1 MGRKKKIV
9 KYIFPAIGLL
19 AVLLTILN
27 LYLSNRL
34 ERYLKVEL
42 SQRTA
47 EATDGFYNLTFDDL
61 SIGFVKGELKIE
73 GVRLMPDSTVFQ
85 QWKAIDSLPRTYVKA
100 EIGVIDFKGVN
111 LTWRWSYKELH
122 FNSFE
127 IKDPRIEVFDSYY
140 SGRMEKKIRHAETKS
155 LYEVISPYINVLS
168 VRTLNL
174 SDASVFYTVENPV
187 TPIVYGLDDVSFR
200 AYGFLLDKNSSQS
213 GKLLYCDNFEFVTN
227 QPQTLLANNDFLLRT
242 DSIKLSTQDS
252 IIYIEKIRLI
262 PQDSLWT
269 ENKQRPDSY
278 VDAQVKTV
286 EVNGVHFKR
295 EEALNYLTARS
306 FEISSSDIQ
315 IFNLAGNDSEVNK
328 PVDGA
333 AKIDTDSLVQAL
345 SLYDIISPVLH
356 SVSIKTI
363 GIDAAKVTYSQAVK
377 DSVEVYKLD
386 NFNFQATGFLIDSL
400 AEEKHGLWYSQNFA
414 FEATGISGNMTARNH
429 RFDVERMALDTESG
443 DFSIE
448 KIRLKPISV
457 NSRKDYM
464 SGSIDTLA
472 MKGLLYDKGISADLF
487 KIDRPVIYYYK
498 SPSYAKKN
506 KEVKA
511 PVDPRADVESILNP
525 LLQYLSIK
533 RIDLNHAYVTLNDRS
548 VPDPVV
554 YKLKDFNF
562 YATRFLV
569 NDSTNRSGSLF
580 FACDH
585 FGFSFSD
592 FDNYLPGKAYRL
604 AVRKGNFSTS
614 KGVLSLQDV
623 KLLPQDSL
631 WQLGADSYISVE
643 TPMVYATGL
652 SHLPQKLLQHLDA
665 ASLHVESPDI
675 RMLKKDGSLLHL
687 TLHDLEI
694 GKIAWDSLHFSVGSI
709 DLSEPVIRYQAGN
722 SPDTIKVKKKS
733 PLIISND
740 IYEAVNRFT
749 PDLSLGKLNISN
761 AVWDH
766 DTASLF
772 LEGLHLNTKDRIFGL
787 KTVRFDTRDLAFPL
801 DNGFYTLKI
810 GKVNLDNTDLN
821 MENIHLISTYPKME
835 FAYRQPKH
843 QDWFDIKVGK
853 LGLSGIDLPA
863 YFSEQIVRIKEVQ
876 IDDAELQNFKNQQIA
891 VPRHIV
897 PMIYSGLQ
905 KAPVKVA
912 IDSLGVNNLT
922 VVYEELSKKG
932 IQPGKLF
939 FTEMN
944 GKFSGFTNIASR
956 PDQYIRL
963 DANGKLMGKGYFTA
977 TWMLPVDSLNDRFLL
992 DAHLADFDLT
1002 ALNELITPLA
1012 FAKVESGRLTDF
1024 TFSTEAST
1032 KGATVEMLFLY
1043 RDLKAEIMKEKNGEV
1058 IDNKFLSRLANLV
1071 LKHDN
1076 PDHPEQ
1082 GTHRPRYSQL
1092 SIERD
1097 PYHSTFNYLWQIL
1110 RPALTESVGV
1120 SKKAQDVAKGVTGFF
1135 TKVKNFFHPKKKNR
1149 QEVKVFGQN
1158 EPDSELIPD

>member
-1 MGRKKKIV
+1 MGRKKKIA

-19 AVLLTILN
+19 VVLLTVLN
-27 LYLSNRL
+27 LYLSHRL
-34 ERYLKVEL
+34 ERYLKKEL
-42 SQRTA
+42 SRRTA

-73 GVRLMPDSTVFQ
+73 GVRLLPDSTVFG
-85 QWKAIDSLPRTYVKA
+85 QWKANDSLPRTYVKA
-100 EIGVIDFKGVN
+100 EVGVIDFKGVN

-140 SGRMEKKIRHAETKS
+140 SGRTEKKSRHAETKS

-187 TPIVYGLDDVSFR
+187 TPIVYALDDVSFR

-213 GKLLYCDNFEFVTN
+213 GKLLYCDNFEFVTH

-278 VDAQVKTV
+278 VDAQVRTV
-286 EVNGVHFKR
+286 EIDGIHFKR

-315 IFNLAGNDSEVNK
+315 IFNLAGSDPQADK
-328 PVDGA
+328 PADPTVR
-333 AKIDTDSLVQAL
+333 IDTDSLVQAL

-356 SVSIKTI
+356 SVSIGTI
-363 GIDAAKVTYSQAVK
+363 GIDTAKVTYSQVVN
-377 DSVEVYKLD
+377 DSVEVYRLD
-386 NFNFQATGFLIDSL
+386 NFNFRATGFRIDSL

-429 RFDVERMALDTESG
+429 RFDIERMALDTETG
-443 DFSIE
+443 DFSIGN
-448 KIRLKPISV
+448 IRLKPISV

-472 MKGLLYDKGISADLF
+472 MKGLFYDKGISTDLF

-548 VPDPVV
+548 VPDSVV

-562 YATRFLV
+562 YATRFLM
-569 NDSTNRSGSLF
+569 NDSTNQSGSLF

-592 FDNYLPGKAYRL
+592 FDNYLLGKAYRL

-631 WQLGADSYISVE
+631 WQLGANSYISVE

-749 PDLSLGKLNISN
+749 PDLSLGKLAVSN
-761 AVWDH
+761 AVWNG
-766 DTASLF
+766 DTASLY
-772 LEGLHLNTKDRIFGL
+772 LKGLHINAKDRTFGL

-801 DNGFYTLKI
+801 DNGSYTLKI
-810 GKVNLDNTDLN
+810 GKVHLDNTDLSL
-821 MENIHLISTYPKME
+821 ENIRLVSAWPKME

-843 QDWFDIKVGK
+843 QDWFDVKVGK

-863 YFSEQIVRIKEVQ
+863 YFSDQTVRIRNVQ

-905 KAPVKVA
+905 KVPVKVA
-912 IDSLGVNNLT
+912 VDSLVVNNLT

-932 IQPGKLF
+932 TEPGKLF

-944 GKFSGFTNIASR
+944 GQFSGFTNIVSR

-992 DAHLADFDLT
+992 DAHLTDFDLT

-1024 TFSTEAST
+1024 TFSTEASS
-1032 KGATVEMLFLY
+1032 KGATVGMLFLY

-1058 IDNKFLSRLANLV
+1058 TDNKFLSRLANLV

-1076 PDHPEQ
+1076 PDHPER
-1082 GTHRPRYSQL
+1082 GTYRPRYSRL

-1120 SKKAQDVAKGVTGFF
+1120 SKKTQDVAKEVTGFF
-1135 TKVKNFFHPKKKNR
+1135 AKVKNFFHPKNKMR
-1149 QEVKVFGQN
+1149 QEDKVSGQN
-1158 EPDSELIPD
+1158 VPDGEPNPD